1 MKLIKKLNNNTSY
14 ISICLTLIIIVEIV
28 GVPLFNNQIA
38 TRMIEDSISRILGG
52 IIFMI
57 ILISLGYKTIFN
69 FKSPFLISLIII
81 IPSLIISINNFPIIA
96 FFDGRAVLTEPLY
109 TIYIYIIECLTI
121 GFFEEIIFRGLILAV
136 LLQKLPQTQK
146 GIFLAIIF
154 SSALFG
160 ISHIVNIFA
169 GSSVGDTFQQV
180 GYSFLM
186 GIMWAI
192 VFLKTKN
199 IWLSMF
205 LHATYNFFGQIMF
218 ALGTVDGRYDTIT
231 IIVTVSIAMLVAV
244 YMIYLLHKI
253 KSEQIKE
260 LYTPMLI

>member
-1 MKLIKKLNNNTSY
+1 MKEARKIKSDALY
-14 ISICLTLIIIVEIV
+14 VFICLIAIIIIEIV
-28 GVPLFNNQIA
+28 GIPLFNNQIA

-57 ILISLGYKTIFN
+57 ILISLGYKTL
-69 FKSPFLISLIII
+69 FKFKVPFLISLLII

-96 FFDGRAVLTEPLY
+96 FFDGRTQLIEPTY
-109 TIYIYIIECLTI
+109 TIYIYIVECLSI
-121 GFFEEIIFRGLILAV
+121 GFFEEIIFRGLILIV
-136 LLQKLPQTQK
+136 LLQKLPKTQK
-146 GIFLAIIF
+146 GVFLAVVY

-160 ISHIVNIFA
+160 IIHIMNLFA
-169 GSSVGDTFQQV
+169 GASASDTILQV

-186 GIMWAI
+186 GMMWAI

-218 ALGTVDGRYDTIT
+218 TLGTVDGRYDVIT
-231 IIVTVSIAMLVAV
+231 IIVTVILAILVAV
-244 YMIYLLHKI
+244 YMMYLLSKI
-253 KSEQIKE
+253 KSEQIKD
-260 LYTPMLI
+260 LYTFAIS